1 MSGRTSER
9 GSILLLVVW
18 IVAALAVMSAML
30 SIRARVFLRSQ
41 AYLNARTSGFLELEG
56 GIQRAFYDI
65 LQLPTRKDLDPAQRN
80 QTVFNYDIGG
90 EKIKVVRI
98 PVTSKLSIQTVR
110 QDVWREIFMKYDKTE
125 DEANDIIASIQD
137 WVDRDNLLHP
147 GGAEDDYYQSLP
159 FPYYPHNN
167 KIEDIREL
175 LLIKGIDTEMFYGSD
190 KYPPLTDFFTVRDTG
205 GKLDINTAAPGLIQA
220 MMKTTD
226 DETDAIIAARNKKP
240 FENIQELAEL
250 VSPNSFNLAIRY
262 FTTTKNADIMTL
274 RATILRGK
282 QTLAMEETF
291 QVQGRTIKWLERR
304 EWTY

>member
-1 MSGRTSER
+1 MPGHTSER

-18 IVAALAVMSAML
+18 IVAALAVLSAML

-80 QTVFNYDIGG
+80 QMVFNYDIGG
-90 EKIKVVRI
+90 EKVKVVRI

-147 GGAEDDYYQSLP
+147 GGAEDDYYQGLP

-175 LLIKGIDTEMFYGSD
+175 LLIKGIDAEMFYGSD

-205 GKLDINTAAPGLIQA
+205 GKLDINTAARGLIQA

-226 DETDAIIAARNKKP
+226 DETDAIIAARIKKP
-240 FENIQELAEL
+240 FENIQELAEF

-282 QTLAMEETF
+282 QTLAVEETF
-291 QVQGRTIKWLERR
+291 QIQGRTIKWLERH